1 LSSQDN
7 SRCFGKKMREIKI
20 ECSYSNKI
28 ISLDGRK
35 FSVNLSEEKIGG
47 YSVRCL
53 ELPQA
58 ISQGETKK
66 EALTNVKEAIELVLE
81 YSALKNKPR

>member
-1 LSSQDN
+1 
-7 SRCFGKKMREIKI
+7 MREIKI

-35 FSVNLSEEKIGG
+35 FSVILSEEKMGG

>member
-1 LSSQDN
+1 
-7 SRCFGKKMREIKI
+7 MREIKI